1 MENRK
6 IPRIKCDGNMKGI
19 PILIAFFVIFTS
31 ASLLIA
37 NPMFP
42 GSFIQAT
49 LNDSFQGYGEFVEAM
64 VNGVF
69 YGMIFWLVFV
79 GISKKLEKE
88 E

>member
-1 MENRK
+1 
-6 IPRIKCDGNMKGI
+6 MKGM
-19 PILIAFFVIFTS
+19 PILLSFFVIFTS

-42 GSFIQAT
+42 GSFLYII
-49 LNDSFQGYGEFVEAM
+49 LNENLQGYIEFVEAV

-79 GISKKLEKE
+79 GISKRLEKE